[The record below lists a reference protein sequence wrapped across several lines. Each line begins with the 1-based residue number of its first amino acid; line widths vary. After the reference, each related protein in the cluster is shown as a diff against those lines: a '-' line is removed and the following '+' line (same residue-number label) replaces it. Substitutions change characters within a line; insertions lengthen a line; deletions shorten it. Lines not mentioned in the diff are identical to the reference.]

1 LVGYSSTGKE
11 ARVGGT
17 YNDSSKAQWI
27 CPLTTTEMNGRF
39 PFVFDWSNGKVLS
52 KKACKMLKEDK
63 VSAISEENLII
74 LNPEWAESDA
84 DLMKTKMEARRARV
98 KGGVISECRFY
109 LVPSKE
115 VRVHF
120 LQ

>member
-1 LVGYSSTGKE
+1 MG
-11 ARVGGT
+11 
-17 YNDSSKAQWI
+17 WI
-27 CPLTTTEMNGRF
+27 CPLTSTEMNGRF

-74 LNPEWAESDA
+74 LNPEWGESDA

-98 KGGVISECRFY
+98 KALKKSEMSKI
-109 LVPSKE
+109 PSTSSSSGLGKKIKSLSKS
-115 VRVHF
+115 V
-120 LQ
+120 QKDPS